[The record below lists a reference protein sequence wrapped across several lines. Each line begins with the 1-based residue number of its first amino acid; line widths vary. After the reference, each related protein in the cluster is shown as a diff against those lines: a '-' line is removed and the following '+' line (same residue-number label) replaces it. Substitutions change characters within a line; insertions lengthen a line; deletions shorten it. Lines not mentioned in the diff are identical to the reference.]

1 MISTIQFQHS
11 GKRENTS
18 ANILLHPVFVKGSFA
33 LVTDSILQRDGA
45 RKAEMKLICAFFAAL
60 TALLGSHDGFA
71 QSAYPDKA
79 IRILVGFPPGGPPDI
94 AARLL
99 ADKFAEA
106 WGKPVLVEN
115 ATGAGGNVAV
125 DRAAKAAPDGY
136 TLVMA
141 SSAITINPSLY
152 EKLPY
157 DPVKD
162 LAPISLVVFTP
173 SVLVVHSDVPAKNVH
188 ELVALARAQPGKLTY
203 GHAGVGTPSHLS
215 AELFKSVAGVNI
227 QPVPYRG
234 IPSLLPDLL
243 AGRVSMTLPNMSVVL
258 PLVREGKLRALMAMA
273 PARPAALPD
282 VPTLAQAGFAG
293 FDTTIWFGLM
303 APAGTPQPIVDKL
316 YSETTRA
323 LAQNDA
329 RKHLQDLGMEIVAN
343 TPSEFVTIIKSE
355 IPQWAKL
362 IKDAGISLNE

>member
-1 MISTIQFQHS
+1 
-11 GKRENTS
+11 
-18 ANILLHPVFVKGSFA
+18 
-33 LVTDSILQRDGA
+33 
-45 RKAEMKLICAFFAAL
+45 MKLIYAFFATL

-71 QSAYPDKA
+71 QSVYPDKA

-99 ADKFAEA
+99 ANQFAEA

-125 DRAAKAAPDGY
+125 DRGAKAAPDGY
-136 TLVMA
+136 TLVMG

-152 EKLPY
+152 EKLPF

-162 LAPISLVVFTP
+162 LAPISLVVSMP
-173 SVLVVHSDVPAKNVH
+173 SVLVVHSDVSAKNMQ

-215 AELFKSVAGVNI
+215 AELLKSVAGVNI

-243 AGRVSMTLPNMSVVL
+243 AGRITMTLPNMSVVL
-258 PLVREGKLRALMAMA
+258 PLVREGKLRALMTMG
-273 PARPAALPD
+273 PARSAALPD
-282 VPTLAQAGFAG
+282 VPTLAEAGFTG
-293 FDTTIWFGLM
+293 FDTTVWFGLM
-303 APAGTPQPIVDKL
+303 APAGTPQPIIDKL
-316 YSETTRA
+316 YRETAHVLVQDEGAAKERLRQKGANMTWTMGSV
-323 LAQNDA
+323 QNVSLEDSLPA
-329 RKHLQDLGMEIVAN
+329 RPG
-343 TPSEFVTIIKSE
+343 FVIQHEEGSSPVLTLVLVQI
-355 IPQWAKL
+355 
-362 IKDAGISLNE
+362 

>member
-1 MISTIQFQHS
+1 MAE
-11 GKRENTS
+11 REE
-18 ANILLHPVFVKGSFA
+18 
-33 LVTDSILQRDGA
+33 
-45 RKAEMKLICAFFAAL
+45 AEMKLVCALFAAL

-79 IRILVGFPPGGPPDI
+79 VRILVGFPPGGPPDI

-99 ADKFAEA
+99 ADKFAVA

-125 DRAAKAAPDGY
+125 ERAAKATPDGY

-173 SVLVVHSDVPAKNVH
+173 SVLVVHSDVAAKNVH

-243 AGRVSMTLPNMSVVL
+243 AGRVTMTLPNMPVVL

-273 PARPAALPD
+273 PVRPAALPD
-282 VPTLAQAGFAG
+282 VPTLAEAGFTG
-293 FDTTIWFGLM
+293 FDTTVWFGLM
-303 APAGTPQPIVDKL
+303 APSGTPQPIIDKL
-316 YSETTRA
+316 YSETARV
-323 LAQNDA
+323 LVRNDA

-343 TPSEFVTIIKSE
+343 TPSEFAARIKSE

-362 IKDAGISLNE
+362 IRDAGISVNE

>member
-1 MISTIQFQHS
+1 MAE
-11 GKRENTS
+11 REE
-18 ANILLHPVFVKGSFA
+18 
-33 LVTDSILQRDGA
+33 
-45 RKAEMKLICAFFAAL
+45 AEMKLVCAFFAAL

-79 IRILVGFPPGGPPDI
+79 VRILVGFPPGGPPDI

-125 DRAAKAAPDGY
+125 ERAAKATPDGY

-173 SVLVVHSDVPAKNVH
+173 SVLVVHSDVAAKNVH

-243 AGRVSMTLPNMSVVL
+243 AGRVTMTLPNMSVVL

-273 PARPAALPD
+273 PTRPAALPD
-282 VPTLAQAGFAG
+282 VPTLAEAGFTG
-293 FDTTIWFGLM
+293 FDTTVWFGLM
-303 APAGTPQPIVDKL
+303 APSGTPQPIIDKL
-316 YSETTRA
+316 YSETARV
-323 LAQNDA
+323 LVRNDA

-343 TPSEFVTIIKSE
+343 TPSEFAAMIKSE
-355 IPQWAKL
+355 ILQWAKL
-362 IKDAGISLNE
+362 IKGAGISVNE

>member
-1 MISTIQFQHS
+1 
-11 GKRENTS
+11 
-18 ANILLHPVFVKGSFA
+18 
-33 LVTDSILQRDGA
+33 
-45 RKAEMKLICAFFAAL
+45 MKLISAFFAAL
-60 TALLGSHDGFA
+60 AALLGSHEGFA
-71 QSAYPDKA
+71 QAAAYPEKA

-125 DRAAKAAPDGY
+125 DRAVKAAPDGY
-136 TLVMA
+136 MLVMA

-152 EKLPY
+152 ERLPY
-157 DPVKD
+157 DPIKD
-162 LAPISLVVFTP
+162 LAPISLVVSTP
-173 SVLVVHSDVPAKNVH
+173 SVLVVHNDVPAKNVQD
-188 ELVALARAQPGKLTY
+188 LVALARAQPGKLTY

-243 AGRVSMTLPNMSVVL
+243 AGRITMTVPNMSVVL
-258 PLVREGKLRALMAMA
+258 PLVREGNLRALTVMASTRSAM
-273 PARPAALPD
+273 LPD
-282 VPTLAQAGFAG
+282 VPIVAEAGLTG
-293 FDTTIWFGLM
+293 FDTTVWFGLM
-303 APAGTPQPIVDKL
+303 APAGTPQPIIDKL
-316 YSETTRA
+316 YRETARV
-323 LAQNDA
+323 LAQNEV
-329 RKHLQDLGMEIVAN
+329 RKHLQDLGMQVVAN
-343 TPSEFVTIIKSE
+343 TPVEFAAAIKSE

-362 IKDAGISLNE
+362 IKDLGVSVIE

>member
-1 MISTIQFQHS
+1 
-11 GKRENTS
+11 
-18 ANILLHPVFVKGSFA
+18 
-33 LVTDSILQRDGA
+33 
-45 RKAEMKLICAFFAAL
+45 MKLISAFFAAL
-60 TALLGSHDGFA
+60 AALLGSHEGFA
-71 QSAYPDKA
+71 QAAAYPEKA

-125 DRAAKAAPDGY
+125 DRAVKAAPDGY
-136 TLVMA
+136 MLVMA

-152 EKLPY
+152 ERLPY
-157 DPVKD
+157 DPIKD
-162 LAPISLVVFTP
+162 LAPISLVVFSP

-188 ELVALARAQPGKLTY
+188 ELVALARAQSGKLTY

-243 AGRVSMTLPNMSVVL
+243 AG
-258 PLVREGKLRALMAMA
+258 
-273 PARPAALPD
+273 
-282 VPTLAQAGFAG
+282 
-293 FDTTIWFGLM
+293 
-303 APAGTPQPIVDKL
+303 
-316 YSETTRA
+316 
-323 LAQNDA
+323 
-329 RKHLQDLGMEIVAN
+329 
-343 TPSEFVTIIKSE
+343 
-355 IPQWAKL
+355 
-362 IKDAGISLNE
+362 

>member
-1 MISTIQFQHS
+1 
-11 GKRENTS
+11 
-18 ANILLHPVFVKGSFA
+18 
-33 LVTDSILQRDGA
+33 
-45 RKAEMKLICAFFAAL
+45 MKLIYAFFATL

-71 QSAYPDKA
+71 QSVYPDKA

-99 ADKFAEA
+99 ANQFAEA

-136 TLVMA
+136 TLVMG

-152 EKLPY
+152 EKLPF

-162 LAPISLVVFTP
+162 LAPISLVVSMP
-173 SVLVVHSDVPAKNVH
+173 SVLVVHSDVSAKNMQ

-215 AELFKSVAGVNI
+215 AELLKSVAGVNI

-243 AGRVSMTLPNMSVVL
+243 AGRITMTLPNMSVVL
-258 PLVREGKLRALMAMA
+258 PLVREGKLRALMTMG
-273 PARPAALPD
+273 PARSAALPD
-282 VPTLAQAGFAG
+282 VPTLAEAGFTG
-293 FDTTIWFGLM
+293 FDTTVWFGLM
-303 APAGTPQPIVDKL
+303 APAGTPQPIIDKL
-316 YSETTRA
+316 YRETAHVLVQDEGAAKERLRQKGANMTWTMGSV
-323 LAQNDA
+323 QNVSLEDSLPA
-329 RKHLQDLGMEIVAN
+329 RPG
-343 TPSEFVTIIKSE
+343 FVIQHEEGSSPVLTLVLVQI
-355 IPQWAKL
+355 
-362 IKDAGISLNE
+362 

>member
-1 MISTIQFQHS
+1 
-11 GKRENTS
+11 
-18 ANILLHPVFVKGSFA
+18 
-33 LVTDSILQRDGA
+33 
-45 RKAEMKLICAFFAAL
+45 MKLIYAFFAAL
-60 TALLGSHDGFA
+60 TVLLGSHEGFA
-71 QSAYPDKA
+71 QSVYPDKT

-106 WGKPVLVEN
+106 SGKPVLVEN

-152 EKLPY
+152 EKLPF

-162 LAPISLVVFTP
+162 LAPISLVVLTP
-173 SVLVVHSDVPAKNVH
+173 SVLVIHSDVSAKNVQ

-234 IPSLLPDLL
+234 IPPLLPDLL
-243 AGRVSMTLPNMSVVL
+243 AGRITMTLPNMSVVL
-258 PLVREGKLRALMAMA
+258 PLIREGKLRALMAMGA
-273 PARPAALPD
+273 ARSAALPD
-282 VPTLAQAGFAG
+282 VPTLAEAGFTG
-293 FDTTIWFGLM
+293 FDTTVWFGLM
-303 APAGTPQPIVDKL
+303 APAGTPQLIIDKL
-316 YSETTRA
+316 YSETARV
-323 LAQNDA
+323 LVQNDV
-329 RKHLQDLGMEIVAN
+329 RNHLQGLGMEIVAN
-343 TPSEFVTIIKSE
+343 TPVEFAAMIKSE

-362 IKDAGISLNE
+362 IKDAGIRVTE

>member
-1 MISTIQFQHS
+1 M
-11 GKRENTS
+11 RL
-18 ANILLHPVFVKGSFA
+18 ACALFA
-33 LVTDSILQRDGA
+33 TVMA
-45 RKAEMKLICAFFAAL
+45 LIGL
-60 TALLGSHDGFA
+60 RDGFA
-71 QSAYPDKA
+71 QSMYPDRA

-94 AARLL
+94 TARLL
-99 ADKFAEA
+99 ADRFAET

-157 DPVKD
+157 NPVRD
-162 LAPISLVVFTP
+162 LAPISLAVFTP
-173 SVLVVHSDVPAKNVH
+173 SILVVHRDLPAENVQQ
-188 ELVALARAQPGKLTY
+188 LVALARARPGKLTY

-215 AELFKSVAGVNI
+215 AELFKSLAGVNI

-243 AGRVSMTLPNMSVVL
+243 AARISMTVPNLSVLL
-258 PLVREGKLRALMAMA
+258 PLLREDKLRALLAMA
-273 PARPAALPD
+273 SRRSAALPD
-282 VPTLAQAGFAG
+282 VPTLAEAGFPG

-303 APAGTPQPIVDKL
+303 APAGTPRPIIDKL
-316 YSETTRA
+316 YGETARV
-323 LAQNDA
+323 LARVDA
-329 RKHLQDLGMEIVAN
+329 RRHLEDLGMEIVAS
-343 TPSEFVTIIKSE
+343 TPPEFAAKIKSE

-362 IKDAGISLNE
+362 IKDAGISVNE